1 MNEAYGLLTRAV
13 NEAGF
18 FTNGIEDHGTWHRT
32 CVCSKRCPDGS
43 LTGNS
48 FWVSRVCSKW
58 YLGTWDG
65 SIYLLPEEDRLL
77 ELCISSL
84 SRARDGTRYDFDDRL
99 KREFQLLPVADET
112 FETENAA

>member
-1 MNEAYGLLTRAV
+1 MAPHLRLLQTV
-13 NEAGF
+13 
-18 FTNGIEDHGTWHRT
+18 
-32 CVCSKRCPDGS
+32 PDGS

-65 SIYLLPEEDRLL
+65 SNYSSVFYPLL

-112 FETENAA
+112 FET